1 MASASGSEK
10 VAGFARIQAFWC
22 GPKSGDS
29 AYDLGVNFS
38 AVGLRCTGSLNVL
51 EFNKLEHETENLF
64 DPRVATRMHEAIG
77 D

>member
-1 MASASGSEK
+1 M
-10 VAGFARIQAFWC
+10 
-22 GPKSGDS
+22 SGDS